1 MDWVGMH
8 VVGLLLIDM
17 HIVGYWC
24 SYFGGFYDTLVIDTH
39 ESYLI
44 LFFFWQKSY
53 LIYESEIESIVYDL
67 SNNQN

>member
-24 SYFGGFYDTLVIDTH
+24 SYFGGFYDTLVIDIH

-44 LFFFWQKSY
+44 H
-53 LIYESEIESIVYDL
+53 ESEIESIVYDL